1 MVNKK
6 EYVKVLLAC
15 VVNQTDSLHRLF
27 CVTTMVGNIIGRYVY
42 VSSAY
47 KL

>member
-27 CVTTMVGNIIGRYVY
+27 CYHDSKQYNRLLCVCEFGI
-42 VSSAY
+42 
-47 KL
+47 